1 MIARVEDARTTP
13 HPLRGQ
19 KILITGASGFIGSH
33 LCRRLSDDGPEVHA
47 ISREKRSSVQPA
59 LHWWQGDLA
68 ETTAV
73 RDLLKAIRPDV
84 IFHLASYVK
93 GARGLEHV
101 LPTFHSNLAS
111 TVNLL
116 TAASEMGCRRIIL
129 SNSLEECD
137 GSAGDCVPS
146 SPYAAAK
153 WASSGY
159 ARMFHALYQ
168 LPVVILRVFMVY
180 GPAQQDTSKLIPY
193 VTLSLLRGEV
203 PKLTSGHREV
213 DWIYVDDVVE
223 GLLGAAVADG
233 IEGSTIDIGSGQL
246 TAIRAVVEELVS
258 LNGGRVQP
266 VFGAVADRPLEQVR
280 VADIARSWSRMGWK
294 PTIPLHDGLERTVA
308 WYREQASSQ
317 GANNDRARTGRS

>member
-1 MIARVEDARTTP
+1 MIARVEEAGMTT
-13 HPLRGQ
+13 HPLRGRT
-19 KILITGASGFIGSH
+19 ILITGASGFIGSH
-33 LCRRLSDDGPEVHA
+33 LCRRLSDGATEVHA
-47 ISREKRSSVQPA
+47 ISREQRSAGGTA
-59 LHWWQGDLA
+59 LRWWQADLA

-73 RDLLKAIRPDV
+73 SHLLKAIRPEV

-116 TAASEMGCRRIIL
+116 TAASEVGCRRIIL

-137 GSAGDCVPS
+137 ASAGECVPS

-180 GPAQQDTSKLIPY
+180 GPAQQDASKLIPY
-193 VTLSLLRGEV
+193 VTLSLLRGEA
-203 PKLTSGHREV
+203 PRLTSGHREV

-223 GLLGAAVADG
+223 GLLAAAVAEG
-233 IEGSTIDIGSGQL
+233 IEGSTIDIGSGRL
-246 TAIRAVVEELVS
+246 TAIRAVVEALVR
-258 LNGGRVQP
+258 LNGGGVQP
-266 VFGAVADRPLEQVR
+266 VFGALADRPLEQVR
-280 VADIARSWSRMGWK
+280 VADVAGSWSRMGWR
-294 PTIPLHDGLERTVA
+294 PTIGLDDGLERTVA
-308 WYREQASSQ
+308 WYREHARSPSAEDLSRIGAS
-317 GANNDRARTGRS
+317 